1 MRLATL
7 VHPRQRRRYSVSG
20 LGGTVSDPDIW
31 SRRYVVGTHGGEVEI
46 RIIPTPKPTFERRVE
61 AAHLAAGDP
70 SELITLVREL
80 ASQGGYTITETKGAD
95 VGSSGRAQD
104 LHHVW
109 TVELRL
115 GA

>member
-1 MRLATL
+1 
-7 VHPRQRRRYSVSG
+7 
-20 LGGTVSDPDIW
+20 VSDPDIW

-70 SELITLVREL
+70 SELITFVRKL

-95 VGSSGRAQD
+95 MGSSGRAND